1 MKQKNPI
8 RGILYWRSGMIRSFF
23 VPKNLPPFSY
33 YATAWLAHSL
43 SWYRVCLEPACEGFI
58 LSACKLT
65 LLNEAFI
72 FHCFILCRS
81 ALSSPFFLFTL
92 LLVLS
97 SLSVSDFRKRQLNP
111 DLQKQTVNNYRIN
124 KRKSLN
130 SKLSIRK
137 DKAMLFTSKT
147 YRFSPHKPIGF
158 YSIKLCFLPPKMPLC
173 TC

>member
-23 VPKNLPPFSY
+23 VPQNLPPFSY
-33 YATAWLAHSL
+33 YATAWLTHSL

-58 LSACKLT
+58 LSACELT

-92 LLVLS
+92 LFVLS
-97 SLSVSDFRKRQLNP
+97 GLSVSNFRERQFNP

-130 SKLSIRK
+130 SKLSIRM

-147 YRFSPHKPIGF
+147 YRFLLYKVMLFAS
-158 YSIKLCFLPPKMPLC
+158 
-173 TC
+173 

>member
-43 SWYRVCLEPACEGFI
+43 SWYLVCLEPACEGFI
-58 LSACKLT
+58 LSACELT

-81 ALSSPFFLFTL
+81 ALSSLFFLFTL
-92 LLVLS
+92 LFVLS
-97 SLSVSDFRKRQLNP
+97 SLSVSNFRKRQLNP

-130 SKLSIRK
+130 SKLTFGWTK
-137 DKAMLFTSKT
+137 LCFLLQ
-147 YRFSPHKPIGF
+147 KPIGF
-158 YSIKLCFLPPKMPLC
+158 HLINL
-173 TC
+173 